1 MRPLFSY
8 YGGKQRLVGKILPLI
23 PPHDVYVEPFAGG
36 ATVFWAKELA
46 SVNVIN
52 DINEDIVNFYRVAK
66 TKHDELRA
74 MLSWTLHS
82 RALYNRA
89 RNIFDEKEKH
99 TDVER
104 AWAWWVL
111 VNCSFC
117 KIFKV
122 AWAMEKKVG
131 RPKSFPR
138 RVQNKIK
145 LFEEKEAVEKLKD
158 VFLECDDA
166 LRVIKRWDCPEAFFY
181 VDPPYVG
188 TEQGPYSGYG
198 SDDLRALL
206 DVLSKIKGKFVL
218 SHFDNDEIAS
228 FAERNGWRVLRHTRV
243 LFAGISIRARKNLPA
258 ARKTEMIVLNYEP
271 PPAAAR
277 LLGVEK
283 TLFSP

>member
-8 YGGKQRLVGKILPLI
+8 YGGKQRLIGKILPLI
-23 PPHDVYVEPFAGG
+23 PPHNFYVEPFAGG
-36 ATVFWAKELA
+36 ATVFWAKALA
-46 SVNVIN
+46 PVNVIN
-52 DINEDIVNFYRVAK
+52 DKNEDIVNFYRVVK
-66 TKHDELRA
+66 TKYDELRA

-89 RNIFDEKEKH
+89 KDIFAEKEKH

-111 VNCSFC
+111 VNCSFNN
-117 KIFKV
+117 KLKGG
-122 AWAMEKKVG
+122 WAMQKKVG
-131 RPKSFPR
+131 QPRNFPR
-138 RVQNKIK
+138 SVQNKIK
-145 LFEEKEAVEKLKD
+145 LFGDKEVWLKLKETY
-158 VFLECDDA
+158 LECDDA

-188 TEQGPYSGYG
+188 THQGHYVGYEKN
-198 SDDLRALL
+198 DLLELL
-206 DVLSKIKGKFVL
+206 DVLSKIKGRFVL
-218 SHFDNDEIAS
+218 SHFDNADIMRYA
-228 FAERNGWRVLRHTRV
+228 AKNGWEVFKTERRLTANVLNR
-243 LFAGISIRARKNLPA
+243 SRKNLPLTQ
-258 ARKTEMIVLNYEP
+258 KTEMIVMNYEP

>member
-36 ATVFWAKELA
+36 ATVFWAKALA

-66 TKHDELRA
+66 TKYDELRE

-122 AWAMEKKVG
+122 AWATEKKVG

-138 RVQNKIK
+138 QVQNKIK
-145 LFEEKEAVEKLKD
+145 LFDQKETVEKLKD
-158 VFLECDDA
+158 VFVECDDA

-188 TEQGPYSGYG
+188 TEQGPYSGYEN
-198 SDDLRALL
+198 DDLRALL

-218 SHFDNDEIAS
+218 SHFDNDEIAF

-258 ARKTEMIVLNYEP
+258 ARKTEMIVMNYEP